1 MIKKSQKRKR
11 EREMI
16 YTLLSSIEYFLMAV
30 LFIVG
35 LLLGVA
41 YLTVAE
47 RKTMAYMQRRLGPN
61 AVGYYGVLMAIAD
74 ALKLLVKEIVL
85 VHNGEYI
92 YMIGGPL
99 ITLYSVLISFGVI
112 PLNTGLGI
120 IEGEYSLVFLLGAGS
135 LGVLGTV
142 VVGWMSN
149 SKYTLLAS
157 IRTTAQLISYELIL
171 TTIVFII
178 VLLVNSLNIELVIEN
193 QVYVNYIIPLLPLCI
208 IYFIAAL
215 AETARPPF
223 DNIEAESELVSGH
236 MTELSASPFV
246 IFFLSEYTS
255 MVLMSVLT
263 ITFFFGGYLSWPI
276 NINSVLFLNLIPQ
289 NNLYWFIEGVI
300 FSSLYIMKT
309 NFFLFTY
316 IWVRA
321 SFPRLRFDLLI
332 LFCWYVLLPLLFAFC
347 IFIPCLLFAGNGL
360 ALIA

>member
-1 MIKKSQKRKR
+1 
-11 EREMI
+11 MI
-16 YTLLSSIEYFLMAV
+16 YILIEILESIEYLLMAII
-30 LFIVG
+30 FIVG

-99 ITLYSVLISFGVI
+99 ITLYAVLISFGVV

-120 IEGEYSLVFLLGAGS
+120 IEGEYSLIFLLGSGS

-142 VVGWMSN
+142 IVGWMSN
-149 SKYTLLAS
+149 SKYTILAS
-157 IRTTAQLISYELIL
+157 VRTTAQLISYELIL
-171 TTIVFII
+171 TTIVFIM
-178 VLLVNSLNIELVIEN
+178 VLLVNSLNIELIIEN
-193 QVYVNYIIPLLPLCI
+193 QVYINYIIPLLPLCI

-263 ITFFFGGYLSWPI
+263 ITFFFGGYLSWPLD
-276 NINSVLFLNLIPQ
+276 INSILFMDLLPQ
-289 NNLYWFIEGVI
+289 NNLYWFIEGLI
-300 FSSLYIMKT
+300 FSALFIIKT

-347 IFIPCLLFAGNGL
+347 IFIPCVLFAGNGL
-360 ALIA
+360 ALIV

>member
-1 MIKKSQKRKR
+1 
-11 EREMI
+11 
-16 YTLLSSIEYFLMAV
+16 MAII
-30 LFIVG
+30 FIVG

-99 ITLYSVLISFGVI
+99 ITLYAVLISFGVV

-120 IEGEYSLVFLLGAGS
+120 IEGEYSLIFLLGSGS
-135 LGVLGTV
+135 LGVL
-142 VVGWMSN
+142 
-149 SKYTLLAS
+149 
-157 IRTTAQLISYELIL
+157 
-171 TTIVFII
+171 
-178 VLLVNSLNIELVIEN
+178 
-193 QVYVNYIIPLLPLCI
+193 
-208 IYFIAAL
+208 AAL

-263 ITFFFGGYLSWPI
+263 ITFFFGGYLS
-276 NINSVLFLNLIPQ
+276 
-289 NNLYWFIEGVI
+289 
-300 FSSLYIMKT
+300 
-309 NFFLFTY
+309 
-316 IWVRA
+316 
-321 SFPRLRFDLLI
+321 
-332 LFCWYVLLPLLFAFC
+332 
-347 IFIPCLLFAGNGL
+347 
-360 ALIA
+360 

>member
-1 MIKKSQKRKR
+1 
-11 EREMI
+11 MI
-16 YTLLSSIEYFLMAV
+16 YLLIEWIESIEYLLMAII
-30 LFIVG
+30 FILG
-35 LLLGVA
+35 LLLSVA

-47 RKTMAYMQRRLGPN
+47 SKTMAYMQRRLGPN

-99 ITLYSVLISFGVI
+99 ITLYSVLISFGVV

-120 IEGEYSLVFLLGAGS
+120 IEGEYSLIFLLGSGS

-142 VVGWMSN
+142 IVGWMSN
-149 SKYTLLAS
+149 SKYTILAS
-157 IRTTAQLISYELIL
+157 VRTTAQLISYELIL

-178 VLLVNSLNIELVIEN
+178 VLLVNSLNIELIIEN
-193 QVYVNYIIPLLPLCI
+193 QVYINYIIPLLPLCI

-263 ITFFFGGYLSWPI
+263 ITFFFGGYLSWPLDI
-276 NINSVLFLNLIPQ
+276 NNLLFLDLLPQ
-289 NNLYWFIEGVI
+289 NNLYWFIEGLI
-300 FSSLYIMKT
+300 FSGLFIMKT

-321 SFPRLRFDLLI
+321 SFPRLRLDLLI
-332 LFCWYVLLPLLFAFC
+332 
-347 IFIPCLLFAGNGL
+347 
-360 ALIA
+360 

>member
-1 MIKKSQKRKR
+1 MFIDLNILDITLIGYYILISTTSFESLGILVVLNKKEEYEPQYSSLFVILLILFLDDLDYNDSNDCDLNTVN
-11 EREMI
+11 I
-16 YTLLSSIEYFLMAV
+16 YDNFNLLSIHNNSDLTTIGKILESIEYLLMAI

-99 ITLYSVLISFGVI
+99 ITLYSVLISFGVV

-120 IEGEYSLVFLLGAGS
+120 IEGEYSLIFLLGAGS
-135 LGVLGTV
+135 LGVLV
-142 VVGWMSN
+142 
-149 SKYTLLAS
+149 
-157 IRTTAQLISYELIL
+157 RTTAQLISYELIL

-178 VLLVNSLNIELVIEN
+178 VLLVNSLNIELIIEN
-193 QVYVNYIIPLLPLCI
+193 QVYINYIIPLLPLCI

-255 MVLMSVLT
+255 MVLMSALT
-263 ITFFFGGYLSWPI
+263 
-276 NINSVLFLNLIPQ
+276 
-289 NNLYWFIEGVI
+289 
-300 FSSLYIMKT
+300 
-309 NFFLFTY
+309 
-316 IWVRA
+316 
-321 SFPRLRFDLLI
+321 
-332 LFCWYVLLPLLFAFC
+332 
-347 IFIPCLLFAGNGL
+347 
-360 ALIA
+360 

>member
-1 MIKKSQKRKR
+1 
-11 EREMI
+11 MI
-16 YTLLSSIEYFLMAV
+16 YTVISSIEYFLMAV

-61 AVGYYGVLMAIAD
+61 SVGYYGVLMAIAD

-120 IEGEYSLVFLLGAGS
+120 IEGEYSLIFLLGAGS

-142 VVGWMSN
+142 IVGWMSN
-149 SKYTLLAS
+149 SKYTILAS

-193 QVYVNYIIPLLPLCI
+193 QVYINYIIPLLPLCI

-276 NINSVLFLNLIPQ
+276 NINSVLFLNLLPQ
-289 NNLYWFIEGVI
+289 NNLYWFIEGLI

-360 ALIA
+360 TLIA